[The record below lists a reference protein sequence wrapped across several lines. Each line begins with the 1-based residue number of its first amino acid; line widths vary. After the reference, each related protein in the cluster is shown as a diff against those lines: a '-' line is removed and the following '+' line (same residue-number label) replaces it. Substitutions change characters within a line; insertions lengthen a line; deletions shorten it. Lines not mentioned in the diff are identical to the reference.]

1 MSSVALAHWRST
13 RLRNLAEVD
22 AQCENTISGSP
33 LNQRLAEEN
42 IRGYVMLLSAHFQG
56 FCRDLYTEC
65 TQIVSSKIRASL
77 QALLQEQFTSK
88 CALDHGNPNYHNLKQ
103 DFGRFGFKLNL
114 AHAMPG
120 NDIRLEHLSALNE
133 WRNVAAHHGVVPPNG
148 LPGLSDLRM
157 WRDSCDTLAGSLDSV
172 MYNQL
177 RRLLRRVPW
186 TPGGD
191 P

>member
-1 MSSVALAHWRST
+1 MPSVALSHWHSS
-13 RLRNLAEVD
+13 RLPNLAEVEI
-22 AQCENTISGSP
+22 QCEATISKSP
-33 LNQRLAEEN
+33 QNQRLAEEN

-65 TQIVSSKIRASL
+65 TQIVSSKIRPSL

-114 AHAMPG
+114 AHTMPG
-120 NDIRLEHLSALNE
+120 NAVRLEHLAQLNE
-133 WRNVAAHHGVVPPNG
+133 WRNVAAHHGVVPQDG
-148 LPGLSDLRM
+148 LPRLSDLRT
-157 WRDSCDTLAGSLDSV
+157 WRQSCDDLATSLDSV

-177 RRLLRRVPW
+177 RRLLRRSPW
-186 TPGGD
+186 TP
-191 P
+191 